1 MTSKSLKKPFLINL
15 LLVSLIFL
23 FDRFSK
29 IYVIYLDQKLFGVE
43 IFSSNFLNFRLIWNR
58 GIAFGL
64 FSFDQVVLYN
74 ILTILILIIILVIIF
89 MTIKSEGLKKYS
101 LLMILGGAL
110 GNFFDRVIYRSVPD
124 FIDFHVG
131 QFHWF
136 IFNVADIF
144 ITVGVFFMIL
154 LEFTNINK
162 VKDK

>member
-1 MTSKSLKKPFLINL
+1 M
-15 LLVSLIFL
+15 
-23 FDRFSK
+23 
-29 IYVIYLDQKLFGVE
+29 E

-89 MTIKSEGLKKYS
+89 MVIKSEGLKKYS

>member
-89 MTIKSEGLKKYS
+89 MVIKSEGLKKYS

>member
-1 MTSKSLKKPFLINL
+1 MIIKSLKKNFLINL
-15 LLVSLIFL
+15 LLVSLIFF

-29 IYVIYLDQKLFGVE
+29 IYVVYLDQKLFGAE
-43 IFSSNFLNFRLIWNR
+43 IFSSSFLNFRLIWNR

-64 FSFDQVVLYN
+64 FSFDQVILYN
-74 ILTILILIIILVIIF
+74 ILTVLILIIILIIIF
-89 MTIKSEGLKKYS
+89 MTIKSEGIKKYS

-110 GNFFDRVIYRSVPD
+110 GNFFDRLIYRSVPD

>member
-1 MTSKSLKKPFLINL
+1 
-15 LLVSLIFL
+15 
-23 FDRFSK
+23 
-29 IYVIYLDQKLFGVE
+29 
-43 IFSSNFLNFRLIWNR
+43 
-58 GIAFGL
+58 
-64 FSFDQVVLYN
+64 
-74 ILTILILIIILVIIF
+74 
-89 MTIKSEGLKKYS
+89 MTIKSEGIKKYS

-110 GNFFDRVIYRSVPD
+110 GNFFDRLIYRSVPD

>member
-1 MTSKSLKKPFLINL
+1 MTSKSLKKTFLINF

-89 MTIKSEGLKKYS
+89 MVIKSEGLKKYS